1 METAMVY
8 TCFDDLVQKVK
19 EDPRKRKLV
28 AVAANDRHCIEAV
41 IAARDGGLI
50 VPVLIGDAVKMNEIL
65 AELGTTVEEMY
76 DIADVNEAAAF
87 AVKLV
92 NEGRGDIILK
102 GKLETKEVLRPV
114 VNKET
119 GLSDGNTMSF
129 IAINEVPWYHKLIF
143 ITDGGMMPY
152 PTLDQ
157 KKDEINNAVKAMRNM
172 GYTNPKVAVLAAV
185 EVVNPKMPETVD
197 GDSLKQMNR
206 TGEIPDCVVEGPI
219 SFDIALRE
227 ESARVKGF
235 VSEVAGDAD
244 LLVVPNIHCGNM
256 LGKCMVESGGK
267 MVGLV
272 LGAKAPIL
280 LTSRAASA
288 EEKYLSIAL
297 AAFAAKGKA

>member
-1 METAMVY
+1 MVY
-8 TCFDDLVQKVK
+8 TCFNDLVQKVK
-19 EDPRKRKLV
+19 EDPQKRRLI

-41 IAARDGGLI
+41 VEARDGGLI
-50 VPVLIGDAVKMNEIL
+50 EPVLIGDAARMKEIL
-65 AELGTTVEEMY
+65 AELGTAIDEMY
-76 DIADVNEAAAF
+76 DIPDVDAAAAF
-87 AVKLV
+87 AVQLV

-102 GKLETKEVLRPV
+102 GKLETKEILRPV
-114 VNKET
+114 VNRET
-119 GLSDGNTMSF
+119 GLSNGNTMSF

-143 ITDGGMMPY
+143 ITDGGMMTY
-152 PTLDQ
+152 PTVEQ
-157 KKDEINNAVKAMRNM
+157 KRDEINNAVRAMRNM
-172 GYTNPKVAVLAAV
+172 GYTKPKVAVLAAV

-197 GDSLKQMNR
+197 GALLKQMNQK
-206 TGEIPDCVVEGPI
+206 GEIPDCIVEGPI

-297 AAFAAKGKA
+297 AAFAARGSE